1 MNLNLI
7 ISRNHSSAAGQTS
20 NTALSDCNVYI
31 FGNSVFRHYS
41 FSLLAFLEG
50 LEHDISFNRTAEK
63 SSCVRSGPMSS
74 CNHYSQTSQ
83 TLIRFF
89 WNIKMGNTTCDDLR
103 RDVRPPVSLRI
114 HMRRPL

>member
-1 MNLNLI
+1 MNM
-7 ISRNHSSAAGQTS
+7 
-20 NTALSDCNVYI
+20 ALSDCNVYI

-114 HMRRPL
+114 HMCRPL